1 MMRTGKIYIVA
12 MGALALLV
20 TAIAGIATAKKDEAP
35 ARIIIADAKT
45 TNHVNLYVAQEMGL
59 FRKHGLDV
67 AIVEARDPSLA
78 RDLVI
83 SGQADVFW
91 SCPSVAV
98 SAIANGA
105 PLKIIAQVKTPC
117 SSLLVVPKGSPIRS
131 YKDLNGKRIAGSSPA
146 CEAVIAYG
154 KKAREAGARF
164 TLDQLAGGPAIAALD
179 AGKVDGAILEDP
191 HLAIAEIKGYRVILR
206 DAPQRFPCRTIN
218 VRTGYLKENPEA
230 LKRLVSAIREANGL
244 IAKNPASRQIAEITR
259 KYTGA
264 PQLAVT
270 RAARRFTFN
279 DIIDEKGL
287 NALGDELAALKEIRE
302 NPKENLYA
310 AAFRGITWGAAR

>member
-1 MMRTGKIYIVA
+1 MGMWRTGIIVVGVFAA
-12 MGALALLV
+12 MA
-20 TAIAGIATAKKDEAP
+20 AGMGGVAAARKDAAP
-35 ARIIIADAKT
+35 AGIIIADAKT
-45 TNHVNLYVAQEMGL
+45 TNHLNLYVAQERGL

-67 AIVEARDPSLA
+67 AIVEARDPALA

-105 PLKIIAQVKTPC
+105 PLKIIAQVKAPC

-146 CEAVIAYG
+146 CEAVIAYE
-154 KKAREAGARF
+154 KKARAAGAHF
-164 TLDQLAGGPAIAALD
+164 VLEKLAGGPAIVALD
-179 AGKVDGAILEDP
+179 SGAVDGAILEDP
-191 HLAIAEIKGYRVILR
+191 HLAIAELKGYRAILR

-218 VRTGYLKENPEA
+218 VRTAYLKENPEA
-230 LKRLVSAIREANGL
+230 LKRLVAAIWEANSF
-244 IAKNPASRQIAEITR
+244 INKAPASRQIAEIAL

-264 PQLAVT
+264 PRQATT

-279 DIIDEKGL
+279 DRIDEKGL
-287 NALGDELAALKEIRE
+287 NALGEELAARKEIRE

-310 AAFRGITWGAAR
+310 AAFKGITWGTAR

>member
-1 MMRTGKIYIVA
+1 MITRKTSMVV
-12 MGALALLV
+12 MGALALLA
-20 TAIAGIATAKKDEAP
+20 TAIAGIATAKKDATP
-35 ARIIIADAKT
+35 ARIIIADAQT
-45 TNHVNLYVAQEMGL
+45 TNHMNLYVAQEMGL
-59 FRKHGLDV
+59 FKKHGLDV
-67 AIVEARDPSLA
+67 AIVEARDPALA

-98 SAIANGA
+98 SAIAGGA

-146 CEAVIAYG
+146 CEAVIAYE

-164 TLDQLAGGPAIAALD
+164 VLEKLAGGPAIVALD
-179 AGKVDGAILEDP
+179 SGKVDGAILEDP
-191 HLAIAEIKGYRVILR
+191 HLAIAEVKGYRVILR

-218 VRTGYLKENPEA
+218 ARTAYLKEDPEA
-230 LKRLVSAIREANGL
+230 LKRLVAAIREANIL
-244 IAKNPASRQIAEITR
+244 IAKNPASRQVAEIAR

-264 PQLAVT
+264 PQQAIK
-270 RAARRFTFN
+270 RAAHRLTFN
-279 DIIDEKGL
+279 DTIDEKGL
-287 NALGDELAALKEIRE
+287 YVLSEELAALKEIRE

-310 AAFRGITWGAAR
+310 AAFKGITWGTVR

>member
-1 MMRTGKIYIVA
+1 MGMWRTGIIVVGVFA
-12 MGALALLV
+12 ALA
-20 TAIAGIATAKKDEAP
+20 AGMGGVAAARKDAAP
-35 ARIIIADAKT
+35 AGIIIADAKT
-45 TNHVNLYVAQEMGL
+45 TNHLNLYVAQERGL

-67 AIVEARDPSLA
+67 AIVEARDPALA

-146 CEAVIAYG
+146 CEAVIAYE
-154 KKAREAGARF
+154 KKAREAGAHF
-164 TLDQLAGGPAIAALD
+164 VLEKLAGGSAIAALD

-191 HLAIAEIKGYRVILR
+191 HLAIAEIKGYRAILR

-218 VRTGYLKENPEA
+218 VRTAYLKENPEA
-230 LKRLVSAIREANGL
+230 LKRLVAAIREANSL
-244 IAKNPASRQIAEITR
+244 INKAPASRQIAEIAL

-264 PQLAVT
+264 PQRVAT
-270 RAARRFTFN
+270 HAARRFTFN
-279 DIIDEKGL
+279 DRIDEKGL
-287 NALGDELAALKEIRE
+287 NALGEELAAIKEIRE
-302 NPKENLYA
+302 NPKDNLYA
-310 AAFRGITWGAAR
+310 AAFKGITWGRVR

>member
-1 MMRTGKIYIVA
+1 MGMWRTGIIAVGVFA
-12 MGALALLV
+12 ALA
-20 TAIAGIATAKKDEAP
+20 AGMGGAVAARKEAAP

-45 TNHVNLYVAQEMGL
+45 TNHLNLYVAQERGL
-59 FRKHGLDV
+59 FQKHGLDV
-67 AIVEARDPSLA
+67 AIVEARDPALA

-105 PLKIIAQVKTPC
+105 PLKIIAQVKAPC

-131 YKDLNGKRIAGSSPA
+131 YRDLNGKRIAGSAPA
-146 CEAVIAYG
+146 CEAVIAYE

-164 TLDQLAGGPAIAALD
+164 VLEKLAGGPAIVALD

-191 HLAIAEIKGYRVILR
+191 HLAIAEIKGYRAILR
-206 DAPQRFPCRTIN
+206 DAPQKFPCRTIN
-218 VRTGYLKENPEA
+218 ARTAYLKENPDA
-230 LKRLVSAIREANGL
+230 LKRLVAAIREANTL
-244 IAKNPASRQIAEITR
+244 INKAPASRQIAEIAQ

-264 PQLAVT
+264 PQQAIT

-279 DIIDEKGL
+279 DRIDEKGL
-287 NALGDELAALKEIRE
+287 HVLGEDLAAIKEIRE

-310 AAFRGITWGAAR
+310 AAFKGITWGAAR

>member
-1 MMRTGKIYIVA
+1 MA
-12 MGALALLV
+12 ACMGGAA
-20 TAIAGIATAKKDEAP
+20 AARRDEAP

-45 TNHVNLYVAQEMGL
+45 ANHLNLYVAQELGL

-67 AIVEARDPSLA
+67 AIVEARDPALA

-91 SCPSVAV
+91 ACPSVAV

-146 CEAVIAYG
+146 CEAVIAYE

-164 TLDQLAGGPAIAALD
+164 VLDKLAGGPAIVALD
-179 AGKVDGAILEDP
+179 SGKVDGAILEDP
-191 HLAIAEIKGYRVILR
+191 HLAIAELKGYRAILR
-206 DAPQRFPCRTIN
+206 DAPRKFPCRTIN
-218 VRTGYLKENPEA
+218 ARTAYLKENPEA
-230 LKRLVSAIREANGL
+230 LKRLVAAIREANTL
-244 IAKNPASRQIAEITR
+244 INKAPASRQVAEIAL

-264 PQLAVT
+264 PQQAIT
-270 RAARRFTFN
+270 RAARRFMFN
-279 DIIDEKGL
+279 DRIDEKGL
-287 NALGDELAALKEIRE
+287 NALGEELVLLKEIRE
-302 NPKENLYA
+302 NPKDNLYA
-310 AAFRGITWGAAR
+310 AVFRGITWGTVR